1 MRTKL
6 TLVAT
11 ALAII
16 TACSVKNFEAPPVA
30 GPSSFAKDLY
40 LTATPDILTQNGVDQ
55 AQVAVNAKGPNGS
68 PVAGLQLRAEIRVN
82 GAVQDFGSLSSKQRT
97 TDSNGN
103 ATFTYTAPAA
113 SSLGIAPAAQTVTI
127 AVTPVGS
134 DSGTELARLVDITLV
149 PQGLIGPNNPNLKP
163 SFTVTPSSPQAYS
176 TTLFDASATT
186 NQGQPC
192 GASCTYAWD
201 FGDGTTATGMKVT
214 HDYHTAGSK
223 TVRLVVTDSVGAQA
237 LSVQNLTVAPSPPP
251 TPNFVTSPSTIG
263 AGEDVFFDAS
273 SSKATAGR
281 TIVSYSWNFGDGT
294 NGSGVTTTHRYT
306 QAGSY
311 NAILTVTDDANSTA
325 TFSAGLTI
333 IAGKPVPALT
343 VLPGTTLHVG
353 QTANFDATGSTS
365 QTSTIVQYRF
375 NWGDG
380 SPEET
385 SGVGLQTHVYGGTG
399 NVIVTLTVTDAVGRS
414 ASKQLAVTITP

>member
-11 ALAII
+11 ALAVV

-55 AQVAVNAKGPNGS
+55 AQVSVNAKGPNGS

-82 GAVQDFGSLSSKQRT
+82 GTVQDFGSLSSKLRA
-97 TDSNGN
+97 TDANGA
-103 ATFTYTAPAA
+103 ATFVYTAPPA

-134 DSGTELARLVDITLV
+134 DSGTEAPRLVDITLV
-149 PQGLIGPNNPNLKP
+149 PQGVIGPNNPTLIAL
-163 SFTVTPSSPQAYS
+163 FTVTPASPQAFS
-176 TTLFDASATT
+176 TAFFDASTTT
-186 NQGQPC
+186 NQGSPC

-201 FGDGTTATGMKVT
+201 FGDGSTASGIKVT
-214 HDYHTAGSK
+214 HDYRTAGSK

-237 LSVQNLTVAPSPPP
+237 FAVQTITVAPSTPP
-251 TPNFVTSPSTIG
+251 TAAFVTSPTAIG
-263 AGEDVFFDAS
+263 VGEDVFFDAT
-273 SSKATAGR
+273 SSKPAAGR

-294 NGSGVTTTHRYT
+294 TGSGVTTTHRYT
-306 QAGSY
+306 QAGAF
-311 NAILTVTDDANSTA
+311 NVVLTVTDDANSTA
-325 TFSAGLTI
+325 TATAGLTI
-333 IAGKPVPALT
+333 ISGKPVPALT
-343 VLPGTTLHVG
+343 VLPSTSLKVG
-353 QTANFDATGSTS
+353 QTGSFDASGSTS
-365 QTSTIVQYRF
+365 QTSTIVSYRF

-385 SGVGLQTHVYGGTG
+385 SGVGLQTHTYGAPGS
-399 NVIVTLTVTDAVGRS
+399 VTVTVTVTDAVGRS
-414 ASKQLAVTITP
+414 ASKQLAITITP